1 MEFIIVF
8 AIVGLVVIV
17 YGERIVSIYRNKP
30 RAINEIEEATVN
42 VERNRSLYN
51 EDELA
56 YRKGLLNSNE
66 GNFLCGEG
74 SGKDTITYG
83 RETGTLSGSLVLDT
97 RSTKMLAGNESVPVS
112 DTLSNFKVTLPYS
125 SETLANLVCKFC
137 LGKLDIPDGDLVYVS
152 SKNNNSLEYDYFI
165 QISNTDIFIKNGD
178 DYETAFILS
187 KNNDSYTVSI
197 MADLYYH
204 FSEEIDTISNVIG
217 FYNKNNI
224 SSTSLFHIRKDFEKS
239 HYFDSNDNLID
250 EYILKRN
257 GQSRKNL
264 VYLVY
269 GKRTGKYVKTVI
281 KDSPYKAPA
290 GTSKRIIW

>member
-8 AIVGLVVIV
+8 AILGLILIFNIGRFVALF
-17 YGERIVSIYRNKP
+17 SIKS
-30 RAINEIEEATVN
+30 RAINEIEEATAN
-42 VERNRSLYN
+42 VERNRSLYS

-56 YRKGLLNSNE
+56 YRRGLLNRKE
-66 GNFLCGEG
+66 GNFLCGES

-97 RSTKMLAGNESVPVS
+97 QPTKMLAGNESVPVS

-125 SETLANLVCKFC
+125 SETLANLVCKLC
-137 LGKLDIPDGDLVYVS
+137 LGKLDIPAGDLVYIS

-178 DYETAFILS
+178 NYETAFVLS

-204 FSEEIDTISNVIG
+204 FSEEIDIISNVIG
-217 FYNKNNI
+217 FYNKDRRI
-224 SSTSLFHIRKDFEKS
+224 DTVLDHLRTDIDSS
-239 HYFDSNDNLID
+239 HYFDSNDNLIH
-250 EYILKRN
+250 EFILKRN

>member
-1 MEFIIVF
+1 MKFFIVF
-8 AIVGLVVIV
+8 AILGLIFIFNID
-17 YGERIVSIYRNKP
+17 RLAALFKNKP
-30 RAINEIEEATVN
+30 KAINEIEEATAN
-42 VERNRSLYN
+42 VERNRSLYS

-56 YRKGLLNSNE
+56 YKKGLLNRKEESNVV
-66 GNFLCGEG
+66 GTDN
-74 SGKDTITYG
+74 ITYG
-83 RETGTLSGSLVLDT
+83 CGHGIAIGSFVLDAQDI
-97 RSTKMLAGNESVPVS
+97 KMLAGNESVPIS

-137 LGKLDIPDGDLVYVS
+137 LGKLNIPIGDLVFVS
-152 SKNNNSLEYDYFI
+152 PKNNNSLEYDYFI

-178 DYETAFILS
+178 DYETVFILN
-187 KNNDSYTVSI
+187 KNIDYYTVTILSE
-197 MADLYYH
+197 LYNH
-204 FSEEIDTISNVIG
+204 FIEEIECILNVLG
-217 FYNKNNI
+217 FYNKDRRI
-224 SSTSLFHIRKDFEKS
+224 DTVLDHLRTDIDSS
-239 HYFDSNDNLID
+239 HYLDSNDNLIH
-250 EYILKRN
+250 EFILKRN